1 VAFRCPRYSICGWRV
16 PVQQA
21 TRLEVVINL
30 KTAKALGLTINYV
43 ARQRNY
49 RVAAM
54 LVALRGCHAMS
65 GLSPE
70 SDPART
76 FAGACKIT
84 S

>member
-1 VAFRCPRYSICGWRV
+1 L
-16 PVQQA
+16 A
-21 TRLEVVINL
+21 TFPSSRTQFEVVINL
-30 KTAKALGLTINYV
+30 KIAKALGLTINYV

-54 LVALRGCHAMS
+54 LGALPGCQAMS

-76 FAGACKIT
+76 FAGAKFT
-84 S
+84 G